1 MCIMDPYFGVWDN
14 SAVAK
19 KFGHGASKSTI
30 RSKERVPM
38 IAPANVRLMVFV
50 HTSGAHAKQWE
61 NNLHK
66 TWRVPKWLRKG

>member
-1 MCIMDPYFGVWDN
+1 MVGQLMCYTDVWRSVGKLDMCIMDPNFRVWEV

-38 IAPANVRLMVFV
+38 IAPANVHLMELV
-50 HTSGAHAKQWE
+50 HTIGANA
-61 NNLHK
+61 
-66 TWRVPKWLRKG
+66 